1 MKLTETE
8 AILASYALEE
18 LLNSDDNLPFEQIR
32 KLLTRFENEANN
44 LKQNKFTG

>member
-18 LLNSDDNLPFEQIR
+18 LLNSDGNLPFEQIR
-32 KLLTRFENEANN
+32 KLLTRFENKANE